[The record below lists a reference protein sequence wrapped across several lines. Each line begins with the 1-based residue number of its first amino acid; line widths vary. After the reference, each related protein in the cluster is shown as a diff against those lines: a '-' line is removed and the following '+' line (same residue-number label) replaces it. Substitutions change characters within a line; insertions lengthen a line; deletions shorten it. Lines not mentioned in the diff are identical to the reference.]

1 MRAAKRHRVCVKP
14 CFQGFN
20 LIYSRGTEL
29 SDATLSN
36 EAVHQR
42 GKHPLAMDVYLLST
56 VQQAVQ
62 LTWFAFMVLHDTP
75 PKPSHRVLAAEPRVF
90 VSFSFCS
97 LRENHLLKHLQLF
110 GLFTLLFFTFLPTVA
125 IELTENQ
132 CQSVCV
138 CQPLCQRVH
147 CQLLP
152 FSQQGAIPLPSG
164 GWPTKRPLGGA
175 ANVPATT
182 VEHAVQFDQ
191 FDSWSFMI
199 PTPQTFFFCRR
210 QLRR

>member
-138 CQPLCQRVH
+138 CVNPCAKGFTANFYLFHSRGPSPSPVADGQRRGH
-147 CQLLP
+147 WGGLQTYLLQLLNTL
-152 FSQQGAIPLPSG
+152 SNLISLIHGPS
-164 GWPTKRPLGGA
+164 
-175 ANVPATT
+175 
-182 VEHAVQFDQ
+182 
-191 FDSWSFMI
+191 
-199 PTPQTFFFCRR
+199 
-210 QLRR
+210 

>member
-1 MRAAKRHRVCVKP
+1 MTIQVFHMRAAKRHRVCVKP

-97 LRENHLLKHLQLF
+97 LRENHLLKTPSTLRTFHL
-110 GLFTLLFFTFLPTVA
+110 TV
-125 IELTENQ
+125 L
-132 CQSVCV
+132 
-138 CQPLCQRVH
+138 H
-147 CQLLP
+147 
-152 FSQQGAIPLPSG
+152 LPSHRG
-164 GWPTKRPLGGA
+164 
-175 ANVPATT
+175 N
-182 VEHAVQFDQ
+182 
-191 FDSWSFMI
+191 
-199 PTPQTFFFCRR
+199 
-210 QLRR
+210 